1 MDYKYL
7 KDVDFIENI
16 KGKVFAIF
24 LARDVSVRKQKDGVT
39 DFITLNMCDR
49 GTIIEARKFGA
60 SPQEVEMMHN
70 GGVYRAT
77 INVEEYAKSP
87 TGYSCIL
94 YNFEPFDEEPAH
106 FVEWT
111 DKMSDALASIQ
122 GALDSLKTSVYYNL
136 VANLLVS
143 NWEKF
148 SKWTAASSFHHYA
161 LGGLMVHTAEVL
173 RQSEILADY
182 WNTRYY
188 NNFIN
193 KPLLV
198 SAALIHDIAKVN
210 ELKVDELS
218 GNTEYAT
225 IASLETH
232 ITIGLQM
239 IDTVAV
245 QVGLGVQTEGKTDEQ
260 LKIEKEALSLLR
272 HCVISHHGKK
282 EFGSPVEP
290 SCPEA
295 YILTMADQMSAE
307 MFRYNKNFETMEEGT
322 SQTVWLG
329 GKMVS
334 TYKDLTKKKPEEQS
348 DTSDDSQVKI

>member
-1 MDYKYL
+1 MEYKYL
-7 KDVDFIENI
+7 KDIDFAGNI

-24 LARDVSVRKQKDGVT
+24 LARDVQIRKQKDGVT
-39 DFITLNMCDR
+39 DFIVVNMCDR

-60 SPQEVEMMHN
+60 SPQEVEMIHN

-94 YNFEPFDEEPAH
+94 YNFEPYDENPSS
-106 FVEWT
+106 FIEWT
-111 DKMSDALASIQ
+111 DKMDEARTAIQ
-122 GALDSLKTSVYYNL
+122 SALDSLKESVYYNL

-173 RQSEILADY
+173 KQSEILADY
-182 WNTRYY
+182 WNARYY
-188 NNFIN
+188 PNFIN
-193 KPLLV
+193 KNLVV
-198 SAALIHDIAKVN
+198 SAALIHDIAKVK

-225 IASLETH
+225 LASLETH

-239 IDTVAV
+239 IDSTAV
-245 QVGLGVQTEGKTDEQ
+245 QVGLGVMTEGKSEEQ
-260 LKIEKEALSLLR
+260 LNIEKEALTLLR

-295 YILTMADQMSAE
+295 YILTTADQISAE
-307 MFRYNKNFETMEEGT
+307 MFRYNKNFEAMEAGT

-334 TYKDLTKKKPEEQS
+334 TYKDLTK
-348 DTSDDSQVKI
+348 TKIEGQPSGTNNI